1 VIVANMRSKGG
12 WEKLVEKLGERLSEL
27 EDEGDTDALALELGE
42 VEALGLSERDSDP
55 LGLVL

>member
-1 VIVANMRSKGG
+1 M
-12 WEKLVEKLGERLSEL
+12 EKLGERLSEL